1 MTFIDEYVK
10 PFIKD
15 DLVPFV
21 IDAAIAGAIVF
32 IGFKLIKKV
41 DKIMRKTM
49 EKRGME
55 ASLVPFLTSIV
66 TITLKVMLV
75 ITAIGILGIPTTSL
89 AAILAAAGLAIGMSL
104 SGTLQNFA
112 GGVMIL
118 IFKPFKVGDFIEAQ
132 GYSGTVKEI
141 GLFITTMT
149 ALDNRTIML
158 PNGPLSSGSMVNFS
172 KEENRRVDWSFGIG
186 YGDDTNE
193 ARNVLLELISTDQR
207 ILKGEGFE
215 PFVEVGGLG
224 DNSVNLTCRVWVKN
238 PDYWNVYFQMHEKV
252 YNAFNAKGL
261 NIPFPQM
268 DVHLHNAN

>member
-1 MTFIDEYVK
+1 MTVVEEYVK
-10 PFIKD
+10 PFIKN

-21 IDAAIAGAIVF
+21 IDAAIAALIIFV
-32 IGFKLIKKV
+32 GFKLIKKLE
-41 DKIMRKTM
+41 KLLKKTM
-49 EKRGME
+49 MKRGVE
-55 ASLVPFLTSIV
+55 ESLIPFLTSIV
-66 TITLKVMLV
+66 TIILKVLLV

-89 AAILAAAGLAIGMSL
+89 AAILAAAGLAIGMAL

-172 KEENRRVDWSFGIG
+172 REENRRVDWTFGIA
-186 YGDDTNE
+186 YGDDPAK
-193 ARNVLLELISTDQR
+193 ARTVLLDLIAVDER

-215 PFVEVGGLG
+215 PFIEVGALA
-224 DNSVNLTCRVWVKN
+224 NSSVDLKCRVWVKN

-252 YNAFNAKGL
+252 YNSFKANGL
-261 NIPFPQM
+261 SIPFPQM
-268 DVHLHNAN
+268 DVHVHNT

>member
-10 PFIKD
+10 PFIKE

-21 IDAAIAGAIVF
+21 VNAAIATAIVF
-32 IGFKLIKKV
+32 IGFKLIKKL
-41 DKIMRKTM
+41 DNFMRKTM
-49 EKRGME
+49 EKRGVDV
-55 ASLVPFLTSIV
+55 SLVPFLSSIV
-66 TITLKVMLV
+66 SIALKVLLV

-89 AAILAAAGLAIGMSL
+89 AAILAAAGLAIGMAL

-172 KEENRRVDWSFGIG
+172 TEENRRVDWSFGIA
-186 YGDDTNE
+186 YGDKPAL
-193 ARNVLLELISTDQR
+193 AREVLLSIISADER

-215 PFVEVGGLG
+215 PFIEVGELA
-224 DNSVNLTCRVWVKN
+224 DNSVNLKCRVWVKN

-252 YNAFNAKGL
+252 YHAFNESGL

-268 DVHLHNAN
+268 DVHVHNK